1 MNRLAI
7 VAVPLSL
14 ALAGCQMPSKDSLLA
29 GKDEAKPTAAPASPA
44 SAAPTPGSAKEP
56 DRAARPAPDAE
67 RAPKAEAT
75 PAPPTPAPTARPL
88 PPPKRLAEGTALGLV
103 LETTAASD
111 KSQPGDAVVAKLASD
126 LKDGDR
132 VVVPAGAEL
141 RGEVLTADG
150 SGRVK
155 GRARLAIAFMKLVVE
170 GKTYD
175 IQTSA
180 IDVTAAA
187 QKGRDAKIIG
197 GGAAA
202 GALIGAIAGGGDG
215 AAKGAAIGGAAG
227 GATVLATKGK
237 EVVFAAGSKHTVTL
251 KTAVTLD

>member
-1 MNRLAI
+1 MKHL
-7 VAVPLSL
+7 VLLAVPFSL
-14 ALAGCQMPSKDSLLA
+14 ALAGCQMPSKDSLGS
-29 GKDEAKPTAAPASPA
+29 GKDEAKPTAAPASQT
-44 SAAPTPGSAKEP
+44 SAGSTSETADKAG
-56 DRAARPAPDAE
+56 RAA
-67 RAPKAEAT
+67 EAKPT
-75 PAPPTPAPTARPL
+75 RPTPAPTARPL
-88 PPPKRLAEGTALGLV
+88 APAVRLAEGTALSLV

-111 KSQPGDAVVAKLASD
+111 KSQPGNEVVAKLAAD
-126 LKDGDR
+126 VKDGER

-141 RGEVLTADG
+141 RGEVLAAEG

-155 GRARLAIAFMKLVVE
+155 GRARLAVAFMKLVVN

-175 IQTSA
+175 IQTSP

-202 GALIGAIAGGGDG
+202 GALIGAIAGGGKG

-227 GATVLATKGK
+227 GGTVLATKGK

-251 KTAVTLD
+251 KASVTLD

>member
-1 MNRLAI
+1 MKHL
-7 VAVPLSL
+7 VLLAVPFSL
-14 ALAGCQMPSKDSLLA
+14 ALAGCQMPSKDSLGS
-29 GKDEAKPTAAPASPA
+29 GKDEAKPTAAPASQTPA
-44 SAAPTPGSAKEP
+44 GSTSETADKAG
-56 DRAARPAPDAE
+56 RAA
-67 RAPKAEAT
+67 EAKPT
-75 PAPPTPAPTARPL
+75 RPTPAPTARPL
-88 PPPKRLAEGTALGLV
+88 APAVRLAEGTALSLV
-103 LETTAASD
+103 LETTASSD
-111 KSQPGDAVVAKLASD
+111 KSQPGNEVVAKLAAAV
-126 LKDGDR
+126 KDGER

-141 RGEVLTADG
+141 RGEVLAAEG

-155 GRARLAIAFMKLVVE
+155 GRARLAVAFMKLVVN

-175 IQTSA
+175 IQTSP

-202 GALIGAIAGGGDG
+202 GALIGAIAGGGKG

-227 GATVLATKGK
+227 GGTVLATKGK

-251 KTAVTLD
+251 KTSVTLD